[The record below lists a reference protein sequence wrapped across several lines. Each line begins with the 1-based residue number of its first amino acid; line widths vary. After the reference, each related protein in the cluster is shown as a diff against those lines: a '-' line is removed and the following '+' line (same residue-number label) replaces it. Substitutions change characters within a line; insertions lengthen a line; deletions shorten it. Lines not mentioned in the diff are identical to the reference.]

1 MSVTAN
7 TASRL
12 LRADDV
18 VLVVVDMQEPFLRNL
33 FERERVVRNVCMLLD
48 GARALQLPIIAT
60 TQYAERMGGVLPE
73 VQERL
78 GDAPVLD
85 KLTFSCWDEPFRQ
98 EMERTGRKQALLCG
112 AEAHICVSQT
122 AHDLLA
128 AGYQVHLTEE
138 AVSSRSEANAR
149 LGFAKM
155 RQSGVIPASVE
166 SALYEMLGRAGT
178 PAFREIL
185 KIIK

>member
-1 MSVTAN
+1 MASTAPHI
-7 TASRL
+7 
-12 LRADDV
+12 LRAGNT

-33 FERERVVRNVCMLLD
+33 FERERVIHNVCMLLD
-48 GARALQLPIIAT
+48 GAKVLEVPVIAT
-60 TQYAERMGGVLPE
+60 TQVAERMGGVISE

-78 GDAPVLD
+78 GDAPILD
-85 KLTFSCWDEPFRQ
+85 KVTFSCWNEPFQQEIQQHSRQ
-98 EMERTGRKQALLCG
+98 QVLLCG

-128 AGYQVHLTEE
+128 AGYQVHVVEE

-155 RQSGVIPASVE
+155 RQSGVIPASLE

>member
-1 MSVTAN
+1 MPSTAPHI
-7 TASRL
+7 
-12 LRADDV
+12 LRAENA

-33 FERERVVRNVCMLLD
+33 FERERVIRNVCMLLD
-48 GARALQLPIIAT
+48 GAKVLDVPVIAT
-60 TQYAERMGGVLPE
+60 TQYAERMGGVIPE

-85 KLTFSCWDEPFRQ
+85 KVTFSCWDEPFRQ
-98 EMERTGRKQALLCG
+98 EIQQRNRKQALLCG

-128 AGYQVHLTEE
+128 AGYEVHVAEE

-155 RQSGVIPASVE
+155 RQSGVVPASVE

>member
-1 MSVTAN
+1 MPSTAPHI
-7 TASRL
+7 
-12 LRADDV
+12 LRAENT

-33 FERERVVRNVCMLLD
+33 FERERVIHNVCMLMD
-48 GARALQLPIIAT
+48 GAKALDVPVLAT
-60 TQYAERMGGVLPE
+60 TQYAERMGGVLAE

-78 GDAPVLD
+78 GDAPILD
-85 KLTFSCWDEPFRQ
+85 KVTFSCWDEPFQQ
-98 EMERTGRKQALLCG
+98 ELQQRNRKQVLLCG
-112 AEAHICVSQT
+112 VEAHICVSQT

-128 AGYQVHLTEE
+128 AGYEVHVVEE
-138 AVSSRSEANAR
+138 AVSSRSEASAR

-155 RQSGVIPASVE
+155 RQSGVIPASIE

>member
-1 MSVTAN
+1 MSDGNILSPNLHAEN
-7 TASRL
+7 T
-12 LRADDV
+12 
-18 VLVVVDMQEPFLRNL
+18 VLVVIDMQEPFLRNL
-33 FERERVVRNVCMLLD
+33 FEREQVIRNVCTLLD
-48 GARALQLPIIAT
+48 GAKILEVPIIAT
-60 TQYAERMGGVLPE
+60 TQYAERMGGVVSE

-78 GDAPVLD
+78 REAPILD
-85 KLTFSCWDEPFRQ
+85 KMTFSCWDEPFQQ
-98 EMERTGRKQALLCG
+98 ELQRSGRKQVILCG

-128 AGYQVHLTEE
+128 AGYQVHLVEE
-138 AVSSRSEANAR
+138 AVSSRSESNAL

-155 RQSGVIPASVE
+155 RQSGVLPASIE

-185 KIIK
+185 KLIK

>member
-1 MSVTAN
+1 V
-7 TASRL
+7 
-12 LRADDV
+12 
-18 VLVVVDMQEPFLRNL
+18 
-33 FERERVVRNVCMLLD
+33 
-48 GARALQLPIIAT
+48 I
-60 TQYAERMGGVLPE
+60 PE

-78 GDAPVLD
+78 GEAPVLD
-85 KLTFSCWDEPFRQ
+85 KMTFSCWDETFRQ
-98 EMERTGRKQALLCG
+98 EIERTDRKQALLCG
-112 AEAHICVSQT
+112 AESHICVSQT

-128 AGYQVHLTEE
+128 AGYQVHLVEE
-138 AVSSRSEANAR
+138 AVSSRSEANAL

-155 RQSGVIPASVE
+155 RQSGVVPASIE

>member
-1 MSVTAN
+1 
-7 TASRL
+7 
-12 LRADDV
+12 
-18 VLVVVDMQEPFLRNL
+18 MQEPFLRNL
-33 FERERVVRNVCMLLD
+33 FERERVIRNVCMLLD
-48 GARALQLPIIAT
+48 GAKVLEVPILAT
-60 TQYAERMGGVLPE
+60 TQYAERMGGVIPE

-78 GDAPVLD
+78 GEVPILD
-85 KLTFSCWDEPFRQ
+85 KVTFSCWDEPFQQ
-98 EMERTGRKQALLCG
+98 EIQLRNRKQALLCG

-128 AGYQVHLTEE
+128 AGYEVHVVEE
-138 AVSSRSEANAR
+138 AVSSRSESNAH

-155 RQSGVIPASVE
+155 RQSGVIPASIE

>member
-1 MSVTAN
+1 MLSG
-7 TASRL
+7 SSHPHL
-12 LRADDV
+12 LRVDDA
-18 VLVVVDMQEPFLRNL
+18 VLVVIDMQEPFVRHL
-33 FERERVVRNVCMLLD
+33 FAPERVIRNVCMLLE
-48 GARALQLPIIAT
+48 GAKALELPVIAT
-60 TQYAERMGGVLPE
+60 TQYAERMGGILPQ

-78 GDAPVLD
+78 GAAPVLD
-85 KLTFSCWDEPFRQ
+85 KMTFSCWDEPFRQ
-98 EMERTGRKQALLCG
+98 EIARSGRRQVILCG

-128 AGYQVHLTEE
+128 AGYQVHVVEE
-138 AVSSRSEANAR
+138 AVSSRSDTNER
-149 LGFAKM
+149 LGLAKM

-178 PAFREIL
+178 PAFKEIL

>member
-1 MSVTAN
+1 MR
-7 TASRL
+7 SRNPR
-12 LRADDV
+12 LRAENA
-18 VLVVVDMQEPFLRNL
+18 VLVVVDMQEPFLRSL

-48 GARALQLPIIAT
+48 GAKALEVPVIAT
-60 TQYAERMGGVLPE
+60 TQYAERMGGVISE

-78 GDAPVLD
+78 NAAPVLD
-85 KLTFSCWDEPFRQ
+85 KMTFSCWDEKFQHEIQQRDRSQ
-98 EMERTGRKQALLCG
+98 VLLCG

-128 AGYQVHLTEE
+128 AGYEVHVVEE
-138 AVSSRSEANAR
+138 AVSSRSESSAR

-155 RQSGVIPASVE
+155 RQSGVIPASIE

-185 KIIK
+185 RIVK